1 MRGLWQCYKSAG
13 DVLLY
18 MNRQFGTIYPIEDV
32 IIIVISQTLTVG
44 LKFRQKCLLQTVMQK
59 EDFYPHFSPGWK
71 YINCKYSINT
81 VILNFTYCKKDR
93 NVVIFSMHSINR

>member
-13 DVLLY
+13 DVLIHT
-18 MNRQFGTIYPIEDV
+18 NRQFGTICPIEDV

-71 YINCKYSINT
+71 YIDCKYSINT
-81 VILNFTYCKKDR
+81 VKCIQLIDDMNIHQLKIQAYKL
-93 NVVIFSMHSINR
+93 S

>member
-44 LKFRQKCLLQTVMQK
+44 LKFRQNSVTNFNSKLDFILLVL
-59 EDFYPHFSPGWK
+59 PGWQ
-71 YINCKYSINT
+71 
-81 VILNFTYCKKDR
+81 
-93 NVVIFSMHSINR
+93 